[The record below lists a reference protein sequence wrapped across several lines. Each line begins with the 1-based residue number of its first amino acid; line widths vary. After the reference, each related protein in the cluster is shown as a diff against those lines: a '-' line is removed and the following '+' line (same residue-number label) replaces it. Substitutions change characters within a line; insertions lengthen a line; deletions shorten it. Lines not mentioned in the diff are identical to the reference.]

1 MQMKKQLKIQAAT
14 KTQSNTFI
22 NMIFAIGNI
31 NGNIK
36 IYHNE
41 SNYLDKSCA
50 TNVKTCGGG
59 GTGGHMFD
67 DDDDDQSPHRP
78 CNK

>member
-1 MQMKKQLKIQAAT
+1 
-14 KTQSNTFI
+14 
-22 NMIFAIGNI
+22 MIFAIGNI

-41 SNYLDKSCA
+41 SNYLDKACA

-67 DDDDDQSPHRP
+67 DDDDD
-78 CNK
+78 

>member
-14 KTQSNTFI
+14 RTNSNTFI
-22 NMIFAIGNI
+22 NMIFAIGNV
-31 NGNIK
+31 NGSIK

-41 SNYLDKSCA
+41 SNYLDKASA
-50 TNVKTCGGG
+50 TNSGKACGGAG

-67 DDDDDQSPHRP
+67 DDDDE
-78 CNK
+78 

>member
-1 MQMKKQLKIQAAT
+1 
-14 KTQSNTFI
+14 
-22 NMIFAIGNI
+22 MIFAVGNI

-41 SNYLDKSCA
+41 SNYLDKACA
-50 TNVKTCGGG
+50 ASNGNTCGGG

-67 DDDDDQSPHRP
+67 DEDDD
-78 CNK
+78 

>member
-1 MQMKKQLKIQAAT
+1 
-14 KTQSNTFI
+14 
-22 NMIFAIGNI
+22 MIFAIGNI

-41 SNYLDKSCA
+41 SNYLDKASA
-50 TNVKTCGGG
+50 SNGKASGGGG

-67 DDDDDQSPHRP
+67 DDEDD
-78 CNK
+78 